1 MPIPVSE
8 LTDKQVQEVLSY
20 TEGHFLD
27 LKAKEIKPSKLT
39 KAVSAFANADGG
51 DLYIGIAENLPA
63 GLPHRWEGFSK
74 PEDANAHL
82 QVFEQL
88 FPLGGD
94 YLYSFLSHPTQTG
107 VILQVTVRKTKT
119 VVKAN
124 DGIAYVRRGA
134 QSLPVDTPAKITL
147 LERNKG
153 ITSFEN
159 EPVSVNLAKV
169 TNSVVA
175 MKFIRDV
182 VPTSKPEPW
191 LRKQELIKD
200 DKPTVSGVVLFADL
214 PQAILPKR
222 SGIKVYRYKTSDAEG
237 TRETLVG
244 TPASVE
250 GCAYDLIKQAVAIAS
265 EIISSIQVLGTKGL
279 EPVTYPKET
288 LHEVITNAVLHR
300 DYAVAD
306 DVHVRIFDNRVEV
319 ESPGRLPAHITPKNI
334 LNERFARNGSLVR
347 VINKFPDPPNKDVG
361 EGLNTAF
368 EAMRNLRLKDPV
380 VAERDNSVL
389 VQIKHERLA
398 SAEDV
403 IMEYLDNSANS
414 MITNRVARGLTG
426 IRSENSMKVVLL
438 RLRDR
443 GLIRQVPGRSGFSSA
458 WEKSEP
464 SVKLLSRPSK
474 AKRKKVRER
483 KPRLAPG
490 PKLA

>member
-1 MPIPVSE
+1 MPIPVNE
-8 LTDKQVQEVLSY
+8 LTDKQLLEVLSY

-39 KAVSAFANADGG
+39 KAISAFANADGG
-51 DLYIGIAENLPA
+51 EVYVGIAENVTLPF
-63 GLPHRWEGFSK
+63 PHKWEGFAK

-82 QVFEQL
+82 QVFEKL
-88 FPLGGD
+88 FPLGED
-94 YLYSFLSHPTQTG
+94 YLYNFLSHPRQTG
-107 VILQVTVRKTKT
+107 VILQVIVRKTKA

-124 DGIAYVRRGA
+124 DGTPYVRRGA
-134 QSLPVDTPAKITL
+134 QSLPVDTQAKLAL

-159 EPVSVNLAKV
+159 EPVSVELAKV
-169 TNSVVA
+169 SNSTTA
-175 MKFIRDV
+175 IKFILDV
-182 VPTSKPEPW
+182 VPTSEPEPW
-191 LRKQELIKD
+191 LRKQELVKD
-200 DKPTVSGVVLFADL
+200 NKPTVSGIVLFADL

-222 SGIKVYRYKTSDAEG
+222 SGIKIYRYKTSDAEG
-237 TRETLVG
+237 TRDTLVG
-244 TPASVE
+244 DPISVE
-250 GCAYDLIKQAVAIAS
+250 GCAYDLIKQAVEITK
-265 EIISSIQVLGTKGL
+265 EIISKIQVLGTKGL

-300 DYAVAD
+300 DYAIAD

-334 LNERFARNGSLVR
+334 LKERFARNGNLVR

-368 EAMRNLRLKDPV
+368 EAMRNLRLKEPV
-380 VAERDNSVL
+380 VVEQENSVV

-398 SAEDV
+398 SAEDI
-403 IMEYLDNSANS
+403 IMEYLENPDNK

-426 IRSENSMKVVLL
+426 IRSENSMKNVLL

-443 GLIRQVPGRSGFSSA
+443 GLIKQVPGKSGFSSA
-458 WEKSEP
+458 WER
-464 SVKLLSRPSK
+464 VKTNG
-474 AKRKKVRER
+474 RKKGVS
-483 KPRLAPG
+483 K
-490 PKLA
+490 

>member
-1 MPIPVSE
+1 MPIPVNV
-8 LTDKQVQEVLSY
+8 LTDRQLLEVLSY

-27 LKAKEIKPSKLT
+27 VKAKEIKPSKLT
-39 KAVSAFANADGG
+39 KAISAFANADGG
-51 DLYIGIAENLPA
+51 ELYIGIAENVSLPF
-63 GLPHRWEGFSK
+63 PHKWGGFAK

-82 QVFEQL
+82 QVFENL

-94 YLYSFLSHPTQTG
+94 YLYNFLSHPKQTG
-107 VILQVTVRKTKT
+107 VVLQVIVRKTKA

-124 DGIAYVRRGA
+124 DGIPYVRRGA
-134 QSLPVDTPAKITL
+134 QSLPVDTPTKLAL

-159 EPVSVNLAKV
+159 EPVPVELVKV
-169 TNSVVA
+169 SSSTTA
-175 MKFIRDV
+175 IKFILDV
-182 VPTSKPEPW
+182 VPTSEPEPW

-200 DKPTVSGVVLFADL
+200 DKPTVSGIVLFADL

-222 SGIKVYRYKTSDAEG
+222 SGIKIYRYKTGDAEG
-237 TRETLVG
+237 TRDTLVG
-244 TPASVE
+244 DPISVE
-250 GCAYDLIKQAVAIAS
+250 GCAYDLIKQAVVITK
-265 EIISSIQVLGTKGL
+265 EIIGRIQILGTKGL
-279 EPVTYPKET
+279 EPVSYPKET

-300 DYAVAD
+300 DYAIAD

-334 LNERFARNGSLVR
+334 LKERFARNGNLVR

-368 EAMRNLRLKDPV
+368 EAMRNLRLKEPV
-380 VAERDNSVL
+380 VVEQENSVV

-398 SAEDV
+398 SAEDI
-403 IMEYLDNSANS
+403 IMEYLDNPDNK

-426 IRSENSMKVVLL
+426 IKSENSMKNVLL

-443 GLIRQVPGRSGFSSA
+443 GLTRQVPGKSGFASA
-458 WEKSEP
+458 WEKAKQPNGKHKRS
-464 SVKLLSRPSK
+464 SK
-474 AKRKKVRER
+474 
-483 KPRLAPG
+483 
-490 PKLA
+490 